1 VESPQRWCSI
11 CRETTALDRWRGRGA
26 WGTGRRVAGCSDE
39 AVAGVSGVRGRS
51 VRVVDR
57 RRLVARE

>member
-1 VESPQRWCSI
+1 VAVGWKEAHYSGVSTAVVLDLQRN
-11 CRETTALDRWRGRGA
+11 D
-26 WGTGRRVAGCSDE
+26 GTGPMAGSRCLGNWSTS
-39 AVAGVSGVRGRS
+39 SGVRGRS